1 MIERRNILAGGFA
14 ALGAPMLLTGAG
26 KARGSDESG
35 GESRHWVAIGRQVRS
50 SLGPERAAALEAAAE
65 NIGRAGIESL
75 SAADYRAGRTFIV
88 SGFLL
93 SHTEAA
99 FGLKALRA
107 AGGVA

>member
-14 ALGAPMLLTGAG
+14 ALGAPLLLTGARTASAG
-26 KARGSDESG
+26 D
-35 GESRHWVAIGRQVRS
+35 ESRHWIAIGRQVRAG
-50 SLGPERAAALEAAAE
+50 LGAERAAALEAAAE
-65 NIGRAGIESL
+65 NIGPGGIESL

-93 SHTEAA
+93 SRTEAA

-107 AGGVA
+107 AGGMA